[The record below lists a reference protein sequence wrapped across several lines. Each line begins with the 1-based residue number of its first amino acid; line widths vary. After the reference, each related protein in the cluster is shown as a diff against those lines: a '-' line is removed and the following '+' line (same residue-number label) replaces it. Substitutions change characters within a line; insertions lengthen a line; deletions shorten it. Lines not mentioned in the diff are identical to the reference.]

1 MDRSLNCFLR
11 IYSVSVLAQRVATPS
26 LPKNSGKSRC
36 RGCPTTCKTLPSDF
50 GYINAKDL
58 HEHSVSNP
66 YPKYKPTH
74 KKKGSRKN
82 IRALLC
88 VPQAT
93 GGGCQPAK
101 PPPYCRHP
109 GALRGVRGAC
119 PSVLWRFSF
128 LNMPF
133 RGLCRSQPR
142 REARHTA
149 RRRAFPRAR
158 AAYAGGAAILSRFY
172 RRGAPSVCAIPFF
185 WAAAAFF
192 CQRHPFQEN
201 DLCRSAPTS
210 RKS

>member
-93 GGGCQPAK
+93 VGGCQPAK
-101 PPPYCRHP
+101 PP
-109 GALRGVRGAC
+109 
-119 PSVLWRFSF
+119 
-128 LNMPF
+128 
-133 RGLCRSQPR
+133 
-142 REARHTA
+142 HT
-149 RRRAFPRAR
+149 
-158 AAYAGGAAILSRFY
+158 AAIL
-172 RRGAPSVCAIPFF
+172 APSGGCGGLAPPSFGDFPSSICLSGACVAPCPAGRPPHRPQAGFPPRPRRVRRWRGYIKQILPARPPFCLRHPLF
-185 WAAAAFF
+185 LGGRRLFF